1 MATDIGVDMHIERK
15 LRNRQTVI
23 ATWRLTTIW
32 VGGAPCRAMA

>member
-23 ATWRLTTIW
+23 AT
-32 VGGAPCRAMA
+32 